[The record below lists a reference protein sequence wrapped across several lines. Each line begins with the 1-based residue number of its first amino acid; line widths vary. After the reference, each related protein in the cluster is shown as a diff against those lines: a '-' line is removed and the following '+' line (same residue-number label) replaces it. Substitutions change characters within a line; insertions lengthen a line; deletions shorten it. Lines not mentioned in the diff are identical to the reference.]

1 MAQVSSKIRI
11 GIIGSDTS
19 HTLAFINEF
28 KKYPGYE
35 VSWVDINN
43 RTDLEFSVNR
53 SKEIIK
59 DLKDLDIPLITNLNQ
74 AEEVDAYCVLTLDAK
89 THPDILNIIKDSSKP
104 IFIDKPI
111 FYNLDQFNNLS
122 NLVFSSSAL
131 RYTDF
136 IQKAVLENKDSQEDI
151 HIEGPLSFIEDIDG
165 YFWYGIHLVEMLHT
179 LSTSNVELEEYQK
192 QEDYELIQGNSK
204 GRKFSLKGITVGDPE
219 FKVILGDKSYSISD
233 DDKNIYE
240 NLVCEIL
247 EFFKDKES
255 RVNGQKVIET
265 VIKINEMRNNYA

>member
-43 RTDLEFSVNR
+43 RTDLEFSVSR

-111 FYNLDQFNNLS
+111 FYKLEYFNNLS

-151 HIEGPLSFIEDIDG
+151 HIEGPLSFIEGIDG

-179 LSTSNVELEEYQK
+179 LSNSNVELEEYQK
-192 QEDYELIQGNSK
+192 LEDYELIQGNSN

>member
-43 RTDLEFSVNR
+43 RTDLEFSINR

-111 FYNLDQFNNLS
+111 FYKLEYFNNLS

-151 HIEGPLSFIEDIDG
+151 HIEGPLSFIEGIDG

-192 QEDYELIQGNSK
+192 LEDYELIQGNSK

-255 RVNGQKVIET
+255 RVNGQKIIET